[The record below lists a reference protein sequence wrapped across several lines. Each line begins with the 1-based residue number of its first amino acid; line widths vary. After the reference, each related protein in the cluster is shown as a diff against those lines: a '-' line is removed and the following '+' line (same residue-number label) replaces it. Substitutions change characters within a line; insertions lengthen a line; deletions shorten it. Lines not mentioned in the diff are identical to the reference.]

1 MSTVCP
7 KTLHC
12 IIRTVWITIVYMYVL
27 TYFKWPNTIFHDD
40 SKDLNRKNNRW
51 MVHFQMSNG
60 VVVSPQK
67 HVEKCWCCSWDD
79 CMSTQMWCYPS
90 RLTILMQIIQS
101 LKFFVIFIYVKKA
114 RNIWASTKLNRPAC
128 QSSFQ
133 IMCCHSKYLLPAI
146 SHNMRGGGGGMGS
159 NLKRNVPRHPN
170 HLLSWV
176 WLFHAFH

>member
-1 MSTVCP
+1 
-7 KTLHC
+7 
-12 IIRTVWITIVYMYVL
+12 
-27 TYFKWPNTIFHDD
+27 
-40 SKDLNRKNNRW
+40 

-67 HVEKCWCCSWDD
+67 HVEKCWCYSWDD

-114 RNIWASTKLNRPAC
+114 RNIWDSTKLNRPAC

-133 IMCCHSKYLLPAI
+133 IMCCHSKYILPAI
-146 SHNMRGGGGGMGS
+146 SHNMQEGKSGR
-159 NLKRNVPRHPN
+159 NLKDMYLAHPIS
-170 HLLSWV
+170 HWAEIGSFI
-176 WLFHAFH
+176 LFSQHFKHNI